1 VRLELS
7 DPKLFYGCI
16 AGAFVAW
23 KRLVH
28 GPIRQARTGGTW
40 HGCDCCY
47 PPQLRELLDLAMQ
60 RLPKRSA
67 RELRR
72 LLEPLDERF
81 LKRTIQIRGRPG
93 GPWWTYRD

>member
-1 VRLELS
+1 MS
-7 DPKLFYGCI
+7 DPKLYYGSI
-16 AGAFVAW
+16 AGAFIAW

-28 GPIRQARTGGTW
+28 GPIRQARTGGVG
-40 HGCDCCY
+40 HGCDCCE
-47 PPQLRELLDLAMQ
+47 PPHRRELLDLAMQ

-81 LKRTIQIRGRPG
+81 IERTIPVPGRPK
-93 GPWWTYRD
+93 GPWWTYRA